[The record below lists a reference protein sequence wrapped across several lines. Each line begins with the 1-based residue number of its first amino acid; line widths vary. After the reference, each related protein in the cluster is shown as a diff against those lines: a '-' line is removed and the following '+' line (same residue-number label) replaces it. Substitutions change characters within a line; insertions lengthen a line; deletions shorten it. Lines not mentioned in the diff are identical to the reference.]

1 MTSET
6 PAESHDVARK
16 TRSGLSWNVLGAVGT
31 NVTRVAVIAILG
43 RALDSTDFGVVAAAV
58 SVTTILHGI
67 RDIGVG
73 TAIVQRKELLPGHVS
88 SGVAFSIVLGV
99 ALSMLLFL
107 TAPLVGDLFSIPQSV
122 DVIRGI
128 SLLFAIRG
136 FSTIPRML
144 AQRAMRFRASTI
156 AETAAFMVGS
166 AVSIVL
172 ALGGAGPW
180 ALVAGYLVEEVLAT
194 LMFMKIEAVP
204 LTLRIDRIR
213 LRELLGFGS
222 RQTAGQV
229 MGSLGN
235 NVDNFVVAHWL
246 GATQLGFYTRAY
258 DLIRLPSIAFGTI
271 VGTVLFPAFARIKDD
286 RARLADHYRRVAFA
300 NALVLLPASAGL
312 IVLAPEAIRVLMG
325 EGWEAAILPFRV
337 LAIAMLARTSQRLS
351 ALVATAAGRA
361 GAIAIAYT
369 LYSAA
374 VLVGALATVQF
385 GIPGVAIS
393 TAIGM
398 FVCFVACSVPALQVT
413 GLPLTAFAMAH
424 VPGIVLA
431 GVVLVVGWPLAVVL
445 RTHLDLAVGVI
456 SIVALLAGGICLG
469 VLTAWVRLGRGDM
482 AWLGTELARLRKRR
496 RA

>member
-166 AVSIVL
+166 AVSMRVR
-172 ALGGAGPW
+172 P
-180 ALVAGYLVEEVLAT
+180 
-194 LMFMKIEAVP
+194 P
-204 LTLRIDRIR
+204 R
-213 LRELLGFGS
+213 S
-222 RQTAGQV
+222 RR
-229 MGSLGN
+229 SSKSSS
-235 NVDNFVVAHWL
+235 H
-246 GATQLGFYTRAY
+246 
-258 DLIRLPSIAFGTI
+258 S
-271 VGTVLFPAFARIKDD
+271 
-286 RARLADHYRRVAFA
+286 RARTIQSCRM
-300 NALVLLPASAGL
+300 SA
-312 IVLAPEAIRVLMG
+312 P
-325 EGWEAAILPFRV
+325 
-337 LAIAMLARTSQRLS
+337 IARSPR
-351 ALVATAAGRA
+351 
-361 GAIAIAYT
+361 
-369 LYSAA
+369 
-374 VLVGALATVQF
+374 
-385 GIPGVAIS
+385 S
-393 TAIGM
+393 T
-398 FVCFVACSVPALQVT
+398 C
-413 GLPLTAFAMAH
+413 H
-424 VPGIVLA
+424 VP
-431 GVVLVVGWPLAVVL
+431 
-445 RTHLDLAVGVI
+445 
-456 SIVALLAGGICLG
+456 
-469 VLTAWVRLGRGDM
+469 
-482 AWLGTELARLRKRR
+482 
-496 RA
+496 